1 MLPPLYTIR
10 KRAKPRLVIFGE
22 RCLSMQLSN

>member
-1 MLPPLYTIR
+1 MLTPLYTIR